1 MDIKEL
7 QNMLTMHLYMSDSL
21 SCGVFAY
28 TIPEREILI
37 FNTEAKRL
45 FNYND
50 AEGKPIGEIMQE
62 QIIPEDS
69 KRVSQI
75 TSGLKNP
82 GDNCE
87 YKYHIF
93 RDNILITVECK
104 TKLLE
109 FDDGKRFILSVMQ
122 DVTEKENMDY
132 MLKREHKQYREAVIS
147 NSLYDLSFD
156 VTDGMLYHDV
166 TYRDGKTFSEI
177 FNITF
182 PINYDD
188 LVNIWKKEKKPEL
201 LTPDL
206 QNQNTAKELI
216 EQFEKGNTNIV
227 CEYYIAETDCY
238 YRRVTLLSRND
249 LNGHVMAIVFGNDIT
264 DVIRESSIKRNELA
278 MINRNLTKQIEITK
292 SFSSLYFASWEINL
306 ESREIF
312 EISVP
317 DWAHS
322 VREKSGGRYNE
333 AVKVMLNEFVSIEYK
348 HAMRAFMDIS
358 TMQQRISNEKV
369 LTYEYLSMIN
379 RWCSATLIP
388 SKKDENGNVTNVIYA
403 VRSVDTEKRKEL
415 NATKALHDAYEAAN
429 RANNAKTDFLASMS
443 HDIRT
448 PMNAII
454 GMTNIAKRH
463 LDNKERVKNC
473 LDKITVASNHLLG
486 LINEVLDM
494 NKIESGK
501 LELVAENIN
510 LSKLIDNI
518 VTMSRQQIEDKHH
531 NFTLSMN
538 NVEHE
543 NVIGDSMRIQQVF
556 MNLLGNAVKYTPDG
570 GELKL
575 IVSEKSTNN
584 HRVGCFEFIF
594 EDNGIGMS
602 EEFLEKLYVPFSRAK
617 DDRVEK
623 IQGTGLGMS
632 ITKNIVSMMNGD
644 IKVESKLGEGTRF
657 TVTIFLKLQNNRDKD
672 DGISANN
679 VSDDSHAF
687 EELKKK
693 NFKGK
698 RALLV
703 EDNELNA
710 EIAEEIIGMTGMEIE
725 SVSNGKLAVEKFK
738 QVENGYYDIIFMDVQ
753 MPVMNGYEAT
763 RAIRAMSGDYAKNVP
778 IIAMTANAFAE
789 DVREAKEAGMNEHV
803 AKPLNPEQLLATI
816 GKWLEVD

>member
-1 MDIKEL
+1 MDMKEL
-7 QNMLTMHLYMSDSL
+7 QNMLTMHLYMEDSL
-21 SCGVFAY
+21 NCGVFAY
-28 TIPEREILI
+28 TLPEREILI
-37 FNTEAKRL
+37 LNTEAKRL
-45 FNYND
+45 FNYDD
-50 AEGKPIGEIMQE
+50 AEGKTIGEIMQE
-62 QIIPEDS
+62 QIDPEDS
-69 KRVSQI
+69 KKVYAV

-82 GDNCE
+82 GDSCE
-87 YKYHIF
+87 YKYHIV
-93 RDNILITVECK
+93 RENTRLTVECK
-104 TKLLE
+104 TKLLD
-109 FDDGKRFILSVMQ
+109 FDDGKRFILSVMR
-122 DVTEKENMDY
+122 DVTEKEKMEY
-132 MLKREHKQYREAVIS
+132 MLKRERKQYREAVIS
-147 NSLYDLSFD
+147 NSRFDFSFD
-156 VTDGMLYHDV
+156 VTDGMVYRDV
-166 TYRDGKTFSEI
+166 KYSDGKTFSEV

-182 PINYDD
+182 PISYDD
-188 LVNIWKKEKKPEL
+188 LVKVWKKTKKPEL

-206 QNQNTAKELI
+206 QNQNTSRELI

-227 CEYYIAETDCY
+227 CEYYIAESDCY
-238 YRRVTLLSRND
+238 YRRVTLLSRSD
-249 LNGHVMAIVFGNDIT
+249 LSGHVMAIVFSNDIT

-278 MINRNLTKQIEITK
+278 MINRNLTKQMEITK

-306 ESREIF
+306 KSREIF

-317 DWAHS
+317 DWAHP
-322 VREKSGGRYNE
+322 VRERSGGKYSE
-333 AVKVMLNEFVSIEYK
+333 AVNVMLNEFVAIEYR
-348 HAMRAFMDIS
+348 HAMRAFMDIN
-358 TMQQRISNEKV
+358 TLQERISNEKV
-369 LTYEYLSMIN
+369 LTYEYLDIMN
-379 RWCSATLIP
+379 GWCSATLIP
-388 SKKDENGNVTNVIYA
+388 SKKDKKGNVTNVIYA

-463 LDNKERVKNC
+463 LEDKERVNDC

-501 LELVAENIN
+501 LELVAEDIN
-510 LSKLIDNI
+510 LSRLIDNI
-518 VTMSRQQIEDKHH
+518 VTMSKQQIEDKHH
-531 NFTLSMN
+531 KFTLSMN

-543 NVIGDSMRIQQVF
+543 NVVGDSMRIQQIF

-570 GELKL
+570 GALKL
-575 IVSEKSTNN
+575 IVSEKPTNN

-602 EEFLEKLYVPFSRAK
+602 EEFQEKLFVPFSRAK
-617 DDRVEK
+617 DARVEK

-632 ITKNIVSMMNGD
+632 IAKNIVSMMNGD
-644 IKVESKLGEGTRF
+644 IKVESKLGEGTKF
-657 TVTIFLKLQNNRDKD
+657 TVTIFLKLQKNRDKAT
-672 DGISANN
+672 GISGDNA
-679 VSDDSHAF
+679 SDGAYTL
-687 EELKKK
+687 EELQRK
-693 NFKGK
+693 NFNGK

-710 EIAEEIIGMTGMEIE
+710 EIAKEIIGMTGIEIE
-725 SVSNGKLAVEKFK
+725 RVSNGKLAVEQFK

-763 RAIRAMSGDYAKNVP
+763 RAIRAMSGDYAKTVP

-789 DVREAKEAGMNEHV
+789 DVRAAKEAGMNEHV
-803 AKPLNPEQLLATI
+803 AKPLDLEQLLTTL
-816 GKWLEVD
+816 GKWVG

>member
-50 AEGKPIGEIMQE
+50 AEGKTIGEVMQE

-69 KRVSQI
+69 KRVSEI
-75 TSGLKNP
+75 TSVLKKP
-82 GDNCE
+82 GDCCE

-93 RDNILITVECK
+93 RDNILLTIECK
-104 TKLLE
+104 TKLLD
-109 FDDGKRFILSVMQ
+109 FDDGRRFILSVMQ
-122 DVTEKENMDY
+122 DVTEKENMEY
-132 MLKREHKQYREAVIS
+132 MLKMERKQYREAVIS
-147 NSLYDLSFD
+147 NSLFDFSFD

-166 TYRDGKTFSEI
+166 MYSDGKTFSEV
-177 FNITF
+177 FDITF
-182 PINYDD
+182 PISYDN
-188 LVNIWKKEKKPEL
+188 LVKVWKEVKKPEF
-201 LTPDL
+201 LTPVS
-206 QNQNTAKELI
+206 QNQNTSKELI
-216 EQFEKGNTNIV
+216 EQFEKGNTHID
-227 CEYYIAETDCY
+227 CEYYITETDCY
-238 YRRVTLLSRND
+238 YRRITLLSRND
-249 LNGHVMAIVFGNDIT
+249 LNGHVMAIVFADNIT

-306 ESREIF
+306 ETKEIF

-322 VREKSGGRYNE
+322 VRERSGGKYNE
-333 AVKVMLNEFVSIEYK
+333 AVKVMLNEFVAIEYR
-348 HAMRAFMDIS
+348 HAMQAFMDIN
-358 TMQQRISNEKV
+358 TLQQRINNEKV

-379 RWCSATLIP
+379 SWCSATLIP
-388 SKKDENGNVTNVIYA
+388 SKKDESGKVINVIYA

-443 HDIRT
+443 HDMRT

-454 GMTNIAKRH
+454 GMTNIAKKH
-463 LDNKERVKNC
+463 LESKERVKNC

-501 LELVAENIN
+501 LELVEENIN
-510 LSKLIDNI
+510 LSELVDNI

-538 NVEHE
+538 KVEHV
-543 NVIGDSMRIQQVF
+543 NVIGDSMRIQQVL
-556 MNLLGNAVKYTPDG
+556 MNLFGNAIKYTPDG

-575 IVSEKSTNN
+575 IVSQKNTNN

-602 EEFLEKLYVPFSRAK
+602 EEFLENLYVPFSRAK
-617 DDRVEK
+617 DARVEK
-623 IQGTGLGMS
+623 IQGTGLGMA

-644 IKVESKLGEGTRF
+644 IKVESKLGEGTKF
-657 TVTIFLKLQNNRDKD
+657 TVTIFLKLQKNK
-672 DGISANN
+672 GKAAGK
-679 VSDDSHAF
+679 SDDVNDASNAF
-687 EELKKK
+687 EELQKK

-710 EIAEEIIGMTGMEIE
+710 EIAKEIIGMTGIE
-725 SVSNGKLAVEKFK
+725 LEYAANGELAFERFK
-738 QVENGYYDIIFMDVQ
+738 QVEDGYYDIIFMDVQ

-763 RAIRAMSGDYAKNVP
+763 RAIRALSGEYAKAVP

-789 DVREAKEAGMNEHV
+789 DVRASKEAGMNAHV
-803 AKPLNPEQLLATI
+803 AKPLNPDQLLTTI
-816 GKWLEVD
+816 GKWLQTD

>member
-28 TIPEREILI
+28 TLPEREILI

-45 FNYND
+45 FHYDD
-50 AEGKPIGEIMQE
+50 AEGKTIGEVMQE
-62 QIIPEDS
+62 TIVPEDS
-69 KRVSQI
+69 KKVYEI
-75 TSGLKNP
+75 TSGLKKP
-82 GDNCE
+82 GDSCE
-87 YKYHIF
+87 YKYHIL
-93 RDNILITVECK
+93 RDDALITVECQ
-104 TKLLE
+104 TKLLD

-122 DVTEKENMDY
+122 DVTEKENMEY
-132 MLKREHKQYREAVIS
+132 MLKVERKQYREAVIS
-147 NSLYDLSFD
+147 NSLFDFSFD

-166 TYRDGKTFSEI
+166 RYSNGKTFSGVY
-177 FNITF
+177 NVTF
-182 PINYDD
+182 PTSYDA
-188 LVNIWKKEKKPEL
+188 LIQAWKKVKKPEL

-206 QNQNTAKELI
+206 QNQNTALELI
-216 EQFEKGNTNIV
+216 RQFENGNTHIA
-227 CEYYIAETDCY
+227 CEYYITETDRY

-249 LNGHVMAIVFGNDIT
+249 LNGHVMAIVFANDIT
-264 DVIRESSIKRNELA
+264 EVIRESSIKRNELA
-278 MINRNLTKQIEITK
+278 MINRSLTKQMEITK

-317 DWAHS
+317 DWAHL
-322 VREKSGGRYNE
+322 VRERSGGKYRE
-333 AVKVMLNEFVSIEYK
+333 AADVILNEYVTIEYR
-348 HAMRAFMDIS
+348 HAMRAFLDIN
-358 TMQQRISNEKV
+358 TLQQRINNENV
-369 LTYEYLSMIN
+369 LTYEYLSTIN
-379 RWCSATLIP
+379 GWCSATFIP
-388 SKKDENGNVTNVIYA
+388 SQKDKSGNVTNVIYA

-454 GMTNIAKRH
+454 GMTNIAKKH
-463 LDNKERVKNC
+463 LEDKTRVEDC
-473 LDKITVASNHLLG
+473 LNKITVASNHLLG

-510 LSKLIDNI
+510 LSSLIDNI
-518 VTMSRQQIEDKHH
+518 VTMSKQQIEDKHH
-531 NFTLSMN
+531 SFTLTMN

-575 IVSEKSTNN
+575 IASEKPTNN

-617 DDRVEK
+617 DSRVEK
-623 IQGTGLGMS
+623 VQGTGLGMS
-632 ITKNIVSMMNGD
+632 IAKNIVSMMNGD
-644 IKVESKLGEGTRF
+644 IKVESKLGVGTKF
-657 TVTIFLKLQNNRDKD
+657 TVTIFLKLQNNGKKAAEKSD
-672 DGISANN
+672 NH
-679 VSDDSHAF
+679 VSDVSQTF
-687 EELKKK
+687 EGLQKKD
-693 NFKGK
+693 FKGK

-710 EIAEEIIGMTGMEIE
+710 EIAKEIIGMTGIEIE
-725 SVSNGKLAVEKFK
+725 HVSNGKLAVEKLK
-738 QVENGYYDIIFMDVQ
+738 QVEDGYYDIIFMDVQ

-763 RAIRAMSGDYAKNVP
+763 RTIRAMAGDYAKNVP

-803 AKPLNPEQLLATI
+803 AKPLDLKQLLTTL
-816 GKWLEVD
+816 GKWVG

>member
-21 SCGVFAY
+21 SCGVLAY

-37 FNTEAKRL
+37 FNAEAKRL

-50 AEGKPIGEIMQE
+50 AEEKSIGEIMQE
-62 QIIPEDS
+62 RIISEDS
-69 KRVSQI
+69 KRVSKVVLK
-75 TSGLKNP
+75 LKNP

-93 RDNILITVECK
+93 RDNTLLTVECK
-104 TKLLE
+104 TKLLA

-122 DVTEKENMDY
+122 DVTEKEDMEY
-132 MLKREHKQYREAVIS
+132 MLIRERKQYREAVIS
-147 NSLYDLSFD
+147 SSLFDFSFD
-156 VTDGMLYHDV
+156 VTDGMLYQDV
-166 TYRDGKTFSEI
+166 MYSDGKTIGEVFDVA
-177 FNITF
+177 F
-182 PINYDD
+182 PISYDN
-188 LVNIWKKEKKPEL
+188 LVEIWKKIKKPEI
-201 LTPDL
+201 LTPDYHA
-206 QNQNTAKELI
+206 TSKELI
-216 EQFEKGNTNIV
+216 RQFEKGNTNV
-227 CEYYIAETDCY
+227 SCEYYIAETDCY
-238 YRRVTLLSRND
+238 YRRVTLLSKND
-249 LNGHVMAIVFGNDIT
+249 LNDHVLAIVFANDIT
-264 DVIRESSIKRNELA
+264 DVVRESLRKRNELA

-306 ESREIF
+306 KSEEIF

-317 DWAHS
+317 EWAHL
-322 VREKSGGRYNE
+322 VREKSGGKYNE
-333 AVKVMLNEFVSIEYK
+333 AVKVMLNEFVATEYS

-358 TMQQRISNEKV
+358 TLQQRINNEKV
-369 LTYEYLSMIN
+369 LTYEYLSKIN
-379 RWCSATLIP
+379 KWCSATFIP
-388 SKKDENGNVTNVIYA
+388 SKKDEDGNITNVIYA

-454 GMTNIAKRH
+454 GMTNIAKKH
-463 LDNKERVKNC
+463 LESKERVKNC

-501 LELVAENIN
+501 LELVEENIN
-510 LSKLIDNI
+510 LSELVDNI

-538 NVEHE
+538 KVEHV
-543 NVIGDSMRIQQVF
+543 NVIGDSMRIQQVL
-556 MNLLGNAVKYTPDG
+556 MNLLGNAIKYTPDG

-575 IVSEKSTNN
+575 VVSQKNTNN

-602 EEFLEKLYVPFSRAK
+602 EEFLENLYVPFSRAK
-617 DDRVEK
+617 DARVEK
-623 IQGTGLGMS
+623 IQGTGLGMA

-644 IKVESKLGEGTRF
+644 IKVESKLGEGTKF
-657 TVTIFLKLQNNRDKD
+657 TVTIFLKLQNNK
-672 DGISANN
+672 GKAAGK
-679 VSDDSHAF
+679 SDDVNDASNAL
-687 EELKKK
+687 EELQKK

-710 EIAEEIIGMTGMEIE
+710 EIAKEIIGMTGIE
-725 SVSNGKLAVEKFK
+725 LEYAANGELAFERFK
-738 QVENGYYDIIFMDVQ
+738 QVEDGYYDIIFMDVQ

-763 RAIRAMSGDYAKNVP
+763 RAIRALSGEYAKTVP

-789 DVREAKEAGMNEHV
+789 DVRASKEAGMNAHV
-803 AKPLNPEQLLATI
+803 AKPLNLDQLLTTI
-816 GKWLEVD
+816 GKWLQTD